1 MCRSIKSQLIDSL
14 MDCYSLISLLV
25 ILHYTQL
32 IISSMVRNCSVA
44 LMKRILHDVLNNS
57 QLNCVLI
64 FVNFYFKDP
73 HFYPKLLAGTVRFC
87 ANEAK
92 GNQPCPGL
100 IVKFDFQLH
109 LDLYVGLQFSLQD

>member
-1 MCRSIKSQLIDSL
+1 MCSSIKSQLIDSL
-14 MDCYSLISLLV
+14 MDCYSLILLLV

-32 IISSMVRNCSVA
+32 IINRMVRNCSVA

-64 FVNFYFKDP
+64 FVNFCLKDP

>member
-1 MCRSIKSQLIDSL
+1 MAIVINVSFLLVPIYLYHSVNIAINDSS
-14 MDCYSLISLLV
+14 MDCYSPISLLV

-32 IISSMVRNCSVA
+32 IISRMVRNCSVA

-64 FVNFYFKDP
+64 FVNFCLKDP

-92 GNQPCPGL
+92 GNQPCPG
-100 IVKFDFQLH
+100 
-109 LDLYVGLQFSLQD
+109 